1 MRRYLMAGNWKMNLT
16 PSESGKFASE
26 LAKSIKDLDKD
37 VDVMIAPN
45 FASLSAVRDAIKGSV
60 IKLGAQNMNENEKG
74 AFTGEISADMLLDL
88 GVEFVLLGHSE
99 RRHIYKESNELINKK
114 VKVALAKGLKPVLCI
129 GELLEEREAGKTNEV
144 NKTQL
149 VEGLKGVSAADM
161 AKVVIAYEPVWAI
174 GTGKV
179 ATPEIAEETQ
189 ANCRKVI
196 EGLYGKEIADNVTI
210 QYGGSVTDTS
220 VDGLM
225 SMANIDGALVGGASL
240 KVDSFTRIAKFN
252 KVK

>member
-1 MRRYLMAGNWKMNLT
+1 MRRYLIAGNWKMNLT
-16 PSESGKFASE
+16 PSEAKTFATE
-26 LAKSIKDLDKD
+26 LTKSITKIEDN
-37 VDVMIAPN
+37 VDIMIAPN
-45 FASLSAVRDAIKGSV
+45 FASLTVVKEAIKGSP

-74 AFTGEISADMLLDL
+74 AFTGEISADMLLDI

-99 RRHIYKESNELINKK
+99 RRHIYKESDELINKK
-114 VKVALAKGLKPVLCI
+114 VLLALEKGLKPVLCI

-144 NKTQL
+144 NKRQL
-149 VEGLKGVSAADM
+149 VEGLKGVTAENM
-161 AKVVIAYEPVWAI
+161 KNIVIAYEPVWAI

-189 ANCRKVI
+189 AQCREVLA
-196 EGLYGKEIADNVTI
+196 ELYSKEIADKVTI

-225 SMANIDGALVGGASL
+225 AQKNIDGALVGGASL
-240 KVDSFTRIAKFN
+240 KVDSFTRIAQFKQ
-252 KVK
+252 